1 MKILLKVGAIL
12 TKVKMNI
19 TILMKISQVGVVLM
33 RKNTLSQKMI
43 MVMKIHLVHGV
54 LMKKMKIPLKV
65 GVLMTMKTLSV
76 HGVHLMKMMKKMSM
90 KKILSEIGVLAKK
103 IVAILKT

>member
-43 MVMKIHLVHGV
+43 MAMKIHLVHGV
-54 LMKKMKIPLKV
+54 LM
-65 GVLMTMKTLSV
+65 TMKNL
-76 HGVHLMKMMKKMSM
+76 
-90 KKILSEIGVLAKK
+90 
-103 IVAILKT
+103 